1 MVPPSQPPPAPPPAP
16 RPGDLGAV
24 VVHVCGVFFLR
35 GTFFDTP
42 PRTHPD
48 APPTPHT
55 TVRNP
60 SITSD
65 THRHPPTPPV
75 RVPPSPAVRP
85 RPQRAF
91 MRTSCEHVMSYHEH
105 VHVTD
110 VSHDVAAVKHIAR
123 PWWARSDEGLS
134 AQWPAQWPAIMG
146 PRKPTFFPPP
156 FFFGPPFPKMEGF
169 GLQTYFPRIGHDE
182 PATIKFTRRSHHQVH
197 QGGGV
202 HTARSGRVS
211 FSTCM
216 YYNHCECRQ

>member
-1 MVPPSQPPPAPPPAP
+1 MAAAVAAARVARTVLPSSST
-16 RPGDLGAV
+16 RPV
-24 VVHVCGVFFLR
+24 V
-35 GTFFDTP
+35 
-42 PRTHPD
+42 
-48 APPTPHT
+48 AA
-55 TVRNP
+55 
-60 SITSD
+60 
-65 THRHPPTPPV
+65 RHEIGR
-75 RVPPSPAVRP
+75 RVLCCC
-85 RPQRAF
+85 F